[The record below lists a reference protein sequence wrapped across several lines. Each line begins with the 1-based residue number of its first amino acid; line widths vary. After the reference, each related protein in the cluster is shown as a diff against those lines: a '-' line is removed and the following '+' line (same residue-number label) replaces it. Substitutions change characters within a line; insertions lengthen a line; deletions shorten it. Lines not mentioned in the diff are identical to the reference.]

1 MKKLLLIILIIPIL
15 FTACTS
21 SDSKIY
27 LSDKYYNKGVFIDIT
42 NNDLN
47 KIKNDNYLLYIYNP
61 FCNFKIPCEKIFK
74 DTMDKYKIDIL
85 SMGIE
90 EYKKTSFFDKV
101 RYAPSIIV
109 IKSGKIIAYLDADK
123 DEDYDKYQ
131 NSDEFE
137 KWLSEYIYLEK
148 K

>member
-42 NNDLN
+42 NNDIN

>member
-1 MKKLLLIILIIPIL
+1 MKKLLLILLIIPIL

-27 LSDKYYNKGVFIDIT
+27 LSDKYYNEGVFIDIS
-42 NNDLN
+42 NSDINKLN
-47 KIKNDNYLLYIYNP
+47 NDNYLLYIYNP
-61 FCNFKIPCEKIFK
+61 YCNFKIPCEKVFK
-74 DTMDKYKIDIL
+74 ETMDKYKIDII

-101 RYAPSIIV
+101 RYAPSVIV
-109 IKSGKIIAYLDADK
+109 IKSGKIVAYLDADK